1 MTGTGA
7 CRAAEPERP
16 AQAHATAAAA
26 LPVRASAHL
35 AVAAPSG
42 TTAAREYRAA
52 EYAALCEAHECPA
65 PAHATAADDL
75 HCRAAEYAALC
86 EAHECPA
93 PAHATAAAALP
104 VYASAQREAVVL
116 TVFSVQRRVQPSARP
131 LSRLAA
137 MYHPPGSVRQYCSR
151 GRRRRAEPRF
161 LPRPTL

>member
-52 EYAALCEAHECPA
+52 EYAALW
-65 PAHATAADDL
+65 
-75 HCRAAEYAALC
+75 

-116 TVFSVQRRVQPSARP
+116 TVFSVQRRVPPSPRP
-131 LSRLAA
+131 LGRPDGFLRFLVV
-137 MYHPPGSVRQYCSR
+137 GGCSLSMLKQSGDQR
-151 GRRRRAEPRF
+151 PFLRAENP
-161 LPRPTL
+161 LVLH